1 MFFGVVLQPGKV
13 YSQTLEHDLV
23 LAQVALGEGGKKGE
37 RSILQVDVEGHK
49 FVVASLRLGETEQAQ
64 INLHFVAGTSL
75 KFLNSSGSADLHVL
89 GNYIIEETDDLE
101 FDSEDSEDSEFG
113 EEFGEEDD
121 IDSDDNED
129 DGIDSDD
136 DEEDDDSDEKDVFA
150 TRSKHGAAPTKDDRD
165 SKRQRTVA
173 ETFKPSAKIST
184 KAAES
189 KPASKADAKTPV
201 KAADAKTPVKAD
213 TKTPVKVDAKT
224 PVKAA
229 DAKTPVKAAADAKTP
244 VKAADAKPA
253 AKTPTK
259 GDELVRLP
267 SGVAYQVIKSAPAAA
282 PAAKKGKTVV
292 VAYKGTLQQGGKQ
305 FDASD
310 KFDFKLGAGDVI
322 RGWDIGVEGMK
333 IGEKR
338 KISIPPA
345 LAYGKEGVN
354 ERGQWVIPRNA
365 ALDFVVE
372 LISIKH

>member
-1 MFFGVVLQPGKV
+1 MFFGVVLQPAKV

-101 FDSEDSEDSEFG
+101 FDSEDSEDSEFD
-113 EEFGEEDD
+113 EEFGEDD
-121 IDSDDNED
+121 EIDSDDNED

-184 KAAES
+184 KAADS
-189 KPASKADAKTPV
+189 KPASKADGKTAV
-201 KAADAKTPVKAD
+201 KAADAKTPVK
-213 TKTPVKVDAKT
+213 VEGEGV
-224 PVKAA
+224 
-229 DAKTPVKAAADAKTP
+229 
-244 VKAADAKPA
+244 
-253 AKTPTK
+253 
-259 GDELVRLP
+259 GGLP

-322 RGWDIGVEGMK
+322 KGWDIGVEGMK